1 MRNHLVLFASITLGL
16 LMICSATLKPANAQT
31 DFIAYRG
38 SNIPDSQIDGVI
50 GNEWN
55 DAAYY
60 KNINIDPWGI
70 ALFWIKQDGTNLYI
84 GMKFYADS
92 TNPWVAFQLGPTFC
106 MSTSADGAIFGYD
119 NYSAN
124 GYEDISFNEA
134 PGISADVIQDGKG
147 ALSVNA
153 TYFVVLE
160 LKKPLNSGD
169 IAGKDMN
176 WSDGNTYSL
185 VIMWDSDGG
194 GSSGGAAN
202 HAVGSGI
209 ANTVLINPNPNP
221 VPEFPSLITVAILF
235 TVVAGSAIIFRKRWR
250 RNADAT

>member
-1 MRNHLVLFASITLGL
+1 MRKHLILFISLTLGL
-16 LMICSATLKPANAQT
+16 LIISFASLKPVAAQT

-38 SNIPDSQIDGVI
+38 NAIADSQIDGVI

-92 TNPWVAFQLGPTFC
+92 TNPWVAFQLGPSFC
-106 MSTSADGAIFGYD
+106 MSTSADGAIFGHD

-134 PGISADVIQDGKG
+134 PGISADDIQDGKG

-176 WSDGNTYSL
+176 WSDSNTYSL
-185 VIMWDSDGG
+185 VIIWDSDGG

-202 HAVGSGI
+202 HAVGSGTQ
-209 ANTVLINPNPNP
+209 NTVLINPNPNP
-221 VPEFPSLITVAILF
+221 VPEFPSSISIVSLF
-235 TVVAGSAIIFRKRWR
+235 TLVAVSALIIKKRWR